1 MGAEELWVVIMDRSM
16 AVIIGTVVIIIIIT
30 RDAQI
35 ELVIGTYLGQR

>member
-1 MGAEELWVVIMDRSM
+1 MVIMDRSM
-16 AVIIGTVVIIIIIT
+16 DVIIGTVVIIIT